1 VENGA
6 GLCWHPDEK
15 VNRMVFA
22 KMVLRML
29 PYFWK
34 KRKTDWFK
42 RKNEGNL
49 SVLTG
54 QDAWFAL

>member
-1 VENGA
+1 
-6 GLCWHPDEK
+6 
-15 VNRMVFA
+15 MVFA

>member
-1 VENGA
+1 MQKWYCGCYHIS
-6 GLCWHPDEK
+6 GKREK
-15 VNRMVFA
+15 TN
-22 KMVLRML
+22 
-29 PYFWK
+29 
-34 KRKTDWFK
+34 WFK